1 MCSFWPQSPRPL
13 ICNAGAAIKCGARH
27 PMGHMGEMS
36 DMVNTIVDLDYA
48 PFVNGEILHVDSGQ
62 SAGR

>member
-1 MCSFWPQSPRPL
+1 
-13 ICNAGAAIKCGARH
+13 
-27 PMGHMGEMS
+27 MGHMGEMS